1 MPQLYDVHQA
11 EISLLYL
18 QSNTVTK
25 KNSGSRNLH
34 RLLTAVLF
42 VSGLLQNMAKNS
54 ATTLR
59 QVRTAIILRAVPLCL
74 GHFSVKLNGD
84 SGLQKGFST

>member
-1 MPQLYDVHQA
+1 M
-11 EISLLYL
+11 

-34 RLLTAVLF
+34 RLLAAVLF

-59 QVRTAIILRAVPLCL
+59 QVCTVIILRAVSICV
-74 GHFSVKLNGD
+74 GHVFVKLHGD

>member
-1 MPQLYDVHQA
+1 
-11 EISLLYL
+11 L

-42 VSGLLQNMAKNS
+42 VSGLLQNMAKDS

-59 QVRTAIILRAVPLCL
+59 QVTCSSAAGNAPVETCSLNYLD
-74 GHFSVKLNGD
+74 SVQVSPMQGTEALPVQGRVVCACD
-84 SGLQKGFST
+84 G

>member
-1 MPQLYDVHQA
+1 MR
-11 EISLLYL
+11 L
-18 QSNTVTK
+18 QTNTVTK

-42 VSGLLQNMAKNS
+42 VSGLLQNMAKDS

-59 QVRTAIILRAVPLCL
+59 QVPSQFCQLKSASAQRMISLEHL
-74 GHFSVKLNGD
+74 
-84 SGLQKGFST
+84 

>member
-1 MPQLYDVHQA
+1 MLFN
-11 EISLLYL
+11 L

-42 VSGLLQNMAKNS
+42 VSGLLQNMAKDS
-54 ATTLR
+54 AATLR
-59 QVRTAIILRAVPLCL
+59 QVTCSTAKSNAANVSCSLQ
-74 GHFSVKLNGD
+74 HF
-84 SGLQKGFST
+84 T

>member
-1 MPQLYDVHQA
+1 MCIKA
-11 EISLLYL
+11 EPSLLYL

-59 QVRTAIILRAVPLCL
+59 QVRTAIMFRAVPLCL
-74 GHFSVKLNGD
+74 GHFFVKLHGD

>member
-1 MPQLYDVHQA
+1 M
-11 EISLLYL
+11 LLLL

-42 VSGLLQNMAKNS
+42 VSGLLQNMAKDS
-54 ATTLR
+54 TTTLR
-59 QVRTAIILRAVPLCL
+59 QVEFSSLPAPALL
-74 GHFSVKLNGD
+74 GF
-84 SGLQKGFST
+84 

>member
-1 MPQLYDVHQA
+1 MVFN
-11 EISLLYL
+11 L

-42 VSGLLQNMAKNS
+42 VSGLLQNMAKDS
-54 ATTLR
+54 AATLR
-59 QVRTAIILRAVPLCL
+59 QVTCSTAKSNAANGFLHCISVQVAAVQALHCKAQYPLPAKCRAV
-74 GHFSVKLNGD
+74 
-84 SGLQKGFST
+84 

>member
-1 MPQLYDVHQA
+1 MSIEADS
-11 EISLLYL
+11 SLRCL

-59 QVRTAIILRAVPLCL
+59 QVRFAVIPQSCL
-74 GHFSVKLNGD
+74 ISA
-84 SGLQKGFST
+84 

>member
-1 MPQLYDVHQA
+1 ML
-11 EISLLYL
+11 SLL

-42 VSGLLQNMAKNS
+42 VSGLLQNMVKDS

-59 QVRTAIILRAVPLCL
+59 QVE
-74 GHFSVKLNGD
+74 S
-84 SGLQKGFST
+84 SSLQHQRCWVSDDKRMEA

>member
-1 MPQLYDVHQA
+1 MSEHALCDEQQFRA
-11 EISLLYL
+11 GLLLL

-42 VSGLLQNMAKNS
+42 VSGLLENMAKEPT
-54 ATTLR
+54 TTLR
-59 QVRTAIILRAVPLCL
+59 QVRPSFPQLKVCECSASGVL
-74 GHFSVKLNGD
+74 GKS
-84 SGLQKGFST
+84 

>member
-1 MPQLYDVHQA
+1 M
-11 EISLLYL
+11 
-18 QSNTVTK
+18 TK

-59 QVRTAIILRAVPLCL
+59 QVRPATILRAVPLCL
-74 GHFSVKLNGD
+74 GHDFVKLHGD
-84 SGLQKGFST
+84 SRLQRGFGA